1 LLTNGWGYVI
11 IAPQS
16 TNKEENIMAIITRE
30 SITTLIENAN
40 DAKRQAIV
48 GRALVILLKN
58 QTADEQTMNATN
70 EDNGIG
76 FTGADARAGS
86 ITAKFW
92 IKNQRL
98 EDWMV
103 DNWTRKNARGVL
115 RLAKYHKQLDMAAK
129 AKAK

>member
-1 LLTNGWGYVI
+1 MALVTRTSLTELLNSSNAAKVQAVI
-11 IAPQS
+11 
-16 TNKEENIMAIITRE
+16 
-30 SITTLIENAN
+30 
-40 DAKRQAIV
+40 

-58 QTADEQTMNATN
+58 QTTDEQAMNATN

-103 DNWTRKNARGVL
+103 DNWTRGNVNGVA
-115 RLAKYHKQLDMAAK
+115 RLAKYHKQLNEAAK
-129 AKAK
+129 AKARG

>member
-1 LLTNGWGYVI
+1 MALVTRASLTELLNGSN
-11 IAPQS
+11 P
-16 TNKEENIMAIITRE
+16 
-30 SITTLIENAN
+30 
-40 DAKRQAIV
+40 AKVQAVV

-58 QTADEQTMNATN
+58 QTADEQVMNATT

-86 ITAKFW
+86 ITAKYW

-103 DNWTRKNARGVL
+103 DNWTRHNVNGVA
-115 RLAKYHKQLDMAAK
+115 RLAKYHGQLNTAAMAK
-129 AKAK
+129 AKPAVTFVRLACSNGIVNG